1 MLISRSGVF
10 YGRKLTSAASTL
22 TMSEVLVQFDE
33 PQPATDGRLFIA
45 QVNGQR
51 VSNGLWEAW
60 IEFYPNEGGEPVSTK
75 RETEQLTRGDLRFWA
90 AGLTRAYLSTA
101 LARALAP
108 VRTTALRDTTI
119 PGAMWSD
126 EHMVLDTNRVHAAPA
141 QLDPMETY
149 RSGGEYRLR
158 QELRAL
164 DAKQLR
170 DVITAYDIPEADV
183 HDVVRTFEDAL
194 AERVVVAVQQRV
206 GPARP
211 GAATPR
217 AVQLD

>member
-1 MLISRSGVF
+1 MF

-33 PQPATDGRLFIA
+33 PQPAADGRIFIA

-51 VSNGLWEAW
+51 VSDGLWEAW
-60 IEFYPNEGGEPVSTK
+60 IEFYPNEGGEPVSTR

-101 LARALAP
+101 LARALSPA
-108 VRTTALRDTTI
+108 RATASRDSLR

-126 EHMVLDTNRVHAAPA
+126 EHMVLDTNRVHSTPAA
-141 QLDPMETY
+141 LDPMETY
-149 RSGGEYRLR
+149 RCGGEYRLR

-170 DVITAYDIPEADV
+170 DVIAAYDIPEIDV

-194 AERVVVAVQQRV
+194 AERVVAAVQQRV
-206 GPARP
+206 GPARA

-217 AVQLD
+217 VEQLD

>member
-1 MLISRSGVF
+1 
-10 YGRKLTSAASTL
+10 
-22 TMSEVLVQFDE
+22 MSEVLVQFDE
-33 PQPATDGRLFIA
+33 PQPAADGRLFIA

-51 VSNGLWEAW
+51 VSDGLWEAW
-60 IEFYPNEGGEPVSTK
+60 IEFYPNEGGEPVRTR

-101 LARALAP
+101 LVRALSPARATGP
-108 VRTTALRDTTI
+108 RDTTLL
-119 PGAMWSD
+119 GAMWSD
-126 EHMVLDTNRVHAAPA
+126 EHMVLDTNRIHSAPPP
-141 QLDPMETY
+141 LDPIETY
-149 RSGGEYRLR
+149 RCGGEYRLR

-206 GPARP
+206 GPGRA
-211 GAATPR
+211 GATSSR
-217 AVQLD
+217 LEQLD

>member
-1 MLISRSGVF
+1 
-10 YGRKLTSAASTL
+10 
-22 TMSEVLVQFDE
+22 MSEVLVQFDE
-33 PQPATDGRLFIA
+33 PQPASDGRLFIA

-51 VSNGLWEAW
+51 VSDGLWEAW
-60 IEFYPNEGGEPVSTK
+60 IEFYPNEGGEPVSTR

-101 LARALAP
+101 LARALSPMRA
-108 VRTTALRDTTI
+108 TAARYTQR

-126 EHMVLDTNRVHAAPA
+126 EHMVLETNCVHAAPA
-141 QLDPMETY
+141 PLDPMETY
-149 RSGGEYRLR
+149 RCGGEYRLR

-170 DVITAYDIPEADV
+170 DVITAYDIPEIDV

-194 AERVVVAVQQRV
+194 AERVVAAVQQRV
-206 GPARP
+206 GPARTGSP
-211 GAATPR
+211 PQHAAR
-217 AVQLD
+217 LD

>member
-1 MLISRSGVF
+1 
-10 YGRKLTSAASTL
+10 
-22 TMSEVLVQFDE
+22 MSEVLVQFDE
-33 PQPATDGRLFIA
+33 PQPAADGRLFIA

-51 VSNGLWEAW
+51 VSDGLWEAW

-101 LARALAP
+101 LARALSP
-108 VRTTALRDTTI
+108 VRAMAARDT
-119 PGAMWSD
+119 PRAGAMWSH
-126 EHMVLDTNRVHAAPA
+126 EHMVLDTNRMHSAPP
-141 QLDPMETY
+141 LDPMETY

-158 QELRAL
+158 QELCAL

-170 DVITAYDIPEADV
+170 DVITAYDIPEIEV

-194 AERVVVAVQQRV
+194 AERVVAAVQQRV
-206 GPARP
+206 GPTRTGTPAQR
-211 GAATPR
+211 AA
-217 AVQLD
+217 QLD